1 MNIVNLFTVLIGIM
15 LFTGSIQWYNE
26 KEVEEGKADVNATV
40 DQEVSLT
47 CLFPSAKNIV
57 SHMTW
62 KNSDGFSLAEMKD
75 NKTNIPRSDKYELE
89 TTSNYSQFIIKSV
102 EIKNQGCYTCKIKD
116 DEDQSHKCEKCLYVT
131 TQVLYI
137 WEEINN
143 KTKVTCLIGSKNSK
157 APSFRVIGIVTTGSP
172 SSGGLPKGFNRDSEG
187 YYYNS
192 IVISNSTDAVK
203 TPYCRYWINDT
214 HAREYKIE
222 LGKDPKNVENEL
234 TDFKVVYGRW

>member
-1 MNIVNLFTVLIGIM
+1 MKIANLFTVLIGIM

-26 KEVEEGKADVNATV
+26 KEVKEDTADVNATV

-57 SHMTW
+57 SHMW
-62 KNSDGFSLAEMKD
+62 KDSDGFSLASVA
-75 NKTNIPRSDKYELE
+75 NNSTTINRRDKYALSY
-89 TTSNYSQFIIKSV
+89 TGNSSTLTIKKV
-102 EIKNQGCYTCKIKD
+102 EVKNQNCYTCEAKD
-116 DEDQSHKCEKCLYVT
+116 DEDQSHTCKKCLYVT
-131 TQVLYI
+131 TQVLYV

-143 KTKVTCLIGSKNSK
+143 KTKVTCLIGSKKSK
-157 APSFRVIGIVTTGSP
+157 VPSFRVTGIVTTGSP
-172 SSGGLPKGFNRDSEG
+172 YSSGLPKGFNRNSDG
-187 YYYNS
+187 YYYNT

-214 HAREYKIE
+214 HAREYKIK
-222 LGKDPKNVENEL
+222 LGKDPQNVENEL

>member
-57 SHMTW
+57 SHMW
-62 KNSDGFSLAEMKD
+62 KNSAGFSLASVD
-75 NKTNIPRSDKYELE
+75 NNSNTINRRDKYALSY
-89 TTSNYSQFIIKSV
+89 TGNSSTLTIKKV
-102 EIKNQGCYTCKIKD
+102 EVKNQGCYTCEAKD

-172 SSGGLPKGFNRDSEG
+172 SSGSMPKGYTRGTDG
-187 YYYNS
+187 YEYS
-192 IVISNSTDAVK
+192 TITIANSTDSVE
-203 TPYCRYWINDT
+203 TPYCRYWLNDT
-214 HAREYKIE
+214 HAREYPVNFK
-222 LGKDPKNVENEL
+222 KDLQNTEHVL
-234 TDFKVVYGRW
+234 TNFKVVYGRW

>member
-1 MNIVNLFTVLIGIM
+1 MKIANLFTVLIGIL
-15 LFTGSIQWYNE
+15 LFTGSIQWYDE
-26 KEVEEGKADVNATV
+26 KEVKEDTADVNATV

-57 SHMTW
+57 SHMW
-62 KNSDGFSLAEMKD
+62 KNSAGFSLASVA
-75 NKTNIPRSDKYELE
+75 NNSTNINRHDKYALSY
-89 TTSNYSQFIIKSV
+89 TGNSSTLTMKKV
-102 EIKNQGCYTCKIKD
+102 EVKNQGCYTCEAKD
-116 DEDQSHKCEKCLYVT
+116 DENQSHTCEKCLYVT
-131 TQVLYI
+131 TQVLYV

-143 KTKVTCLIGSKNSK
+143 KTKVTCLVGSKNSK
-157 APSFRVIGIVTTGSP
+157 APSFRVTGIVTTGSP
-172 SSGGLPKGFNRDSEG
+172 SSGGLPRGFNRDSDG

-222 LGKDPKNVENEL
+222 LGKDPQNVENEL